1 MIDHDTAAVIYNK
14 VYTAAIAAYKASDE
28 AEVADEANLRAPMN
42 APRRARHA
50 AAALARKE
58 ELRAYDALSVIT
70 AFAAA
75 NGYRDLA
82 MIASRAAR
90 AAVVP
95 PKELRR

>member
-28 AEVADEANLRAPMN
+28 AEVADEAHLRAS
-42 APRRARHA
+42 RRVGHA

-70 AFAAA
+70 AFAVA